1 MELVSMWQEK
11 SIVIKQNKRTRMK
24 NQYDLKMI
32 YPEELTEMHFIDDM
46 FDSAIIGVTHD
57 WRVMYSSEK
66 CIDIIRDEISKNKG
80 DEILDEDVMSEAIQC
95 FDFNYGCAYWE
106 NCPVYMWTLKE
117 IKDVSIY

>member
-1 MELVSMWQEK
+1 
-11 SIVIKQNKRTRMK
+11 MK

-66 CIDIIRDEISKNKG
+66 CIDIIRKEISKNKG
-80 DEILDEDVMSEAIQC
+80 DEIPDEDIMSEAIQC

-117 IKDVSIY
+117 IKDISIY